1 MNISFKKPALVIS
14 AYLAA
19 AAFGMAGS
27 ATRVEAAPEVTQ
39 SGSVAA
45 SLHQGTDAMT
55 GEELQRRVTAA
66 LHDDPYFPDEHVRV
80 SVDRGAVVLHG
91 FVFSGWDLQDALRIA
106 RKAAGSRQVID
117 NLSIKEGGR

>member
-1 MNISFKKPALVIS
+1 
-14 AYLAA
+14 
-19 AAFGMAGS
+19 
-27 ATRVEAAPEVTQ
+27 
-39 SGSVAA
+39 
-45 SLHQGTDAMT
+45 MT

-66 LHDDPYFPDEHVRV
+66 LHDDPYFPDEHVTV

-117 NLSIKEGGR
+117 NLSIEEGGR